1 MLDLSNM
8 YAYDYIEY
16 FYRENVIQK
25 QTLSLVSNIRRD
37 DKDYFHIHECGN
49 NEIIPPRDRQTDIFI
64 GRDVLCKHRHR

>member
-37 DKDYFHIHECGN
+37 DKDYFHIH
-49 NEIIPPRDRQTDIFI
+49 
-64 GRDVLCKHRHR
+64 